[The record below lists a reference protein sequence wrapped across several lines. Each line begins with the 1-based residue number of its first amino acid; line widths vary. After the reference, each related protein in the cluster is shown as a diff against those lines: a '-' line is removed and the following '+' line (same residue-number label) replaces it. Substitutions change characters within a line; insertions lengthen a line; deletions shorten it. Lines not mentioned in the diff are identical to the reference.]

1 MKKCPYCGYLN
12 EFDDKYCPNCGKA
25 VYKCKDC
32 GVEIESK
39 LDNCPNCNAPISDY
53 DNKTRA
59 RGFNTFK
66 LNHLSTIF
74 NRISAIT
81 AIVIFALS
89 LAICLGKY
97 LDIANFDRTNDPLFG
112 TLYHYLIR
120 SFVELT
126 NKGISTN
133 YDWANLVYAILKAL
147 IVSNNIVIVIIFSI
161 KGIKGSIIDLK
172 KNTISSRKYLY
183 IVFLCFLIS
192 LKLLLM
198 FESFNNVGSVSLNN
212 SLNSLLTLMMI
223 LILFQLVTTVITS
236 YRRHYVHLL
245 IEKALHG
252 TMMIFVMLIISFIDK
267 EILVINNNAL
277 NATSLQ
283 YYFLLNIFNNT
294 NSNIDIAI
302 FVGASSLISL
312 QIIEL
317 ISLSVITIFFT
328 SSFFARKDS
337 FKLKMTIYILTLFE
351 FIVATIQFV
360 ILIVLYVLLSVE
372 YKDSN
377 LLFGSYFIANFV
389 LSSLMFSLSIYSFV
403 MSRNRRNAAKT
414 KGTSVTCPHNS

>member
-1 MKKCPYCGYLN
+1 MKKCPYCGYEN
-12 EFDDKYCPNCGKA
+12 EFDDKYCPNCGKP
-25 VYKCKDC
+25 VYKCKVC
-32 GVEIESK
+32 GAEIENK
-39 LDNCPNCNAPISDY
+39 VDNCPNCNARINDY

-59 RGFNTFK
+59 HGFNSFK

-81 AIVIFALS
+81 SIVIFALS

-97 LDIANFDRTNDPLFG
+97 LDIANFDRTNNPLFG

-120 SFVELT
+120 SFIDLN

-133 YDWANLVYAILKAL
+133 FDWANLVYVILKAL
-147 IVSNNIVIVIIFSI
+147 ILLNNIVLVIIFSI

-172 KNTISSRKYLY
+172 KNTMASRKYLY

-192 LKLLLM
+192 SKLLLM
-198 FESFNNVGSVSLNN
+198 FESFNNVGKVSLNS
-212 SLNSLLTLMMI
+212 SLTTLFSLMFI
-223 LILFQLVTTVITS
+223 LILFQLTTTVLTS
-236 YRRHYVHLL
+236 YRRHHVNLL

-252 TMMIFVMLIISFIDK
+252 TMMIFIILIILFINK
-267 EILVINNNAL
+267 EILIINNSPL
-277 NATSLQ
+277 NAPSLQ
-283 YYFLLNIFNNT
+283 YHFLLNMFNNS
-294 NSNIDIAI
+294 NSNIDIAL
-302 FVGASSLISL
+302 FVGATSIVSL

-317 ISLSVITIFFT
+317 MSLSVITIFFT
-328 SSFFARKDS
+328 NSFFATKDS

-372 YKDSN
+372 YKDSS
-377 LLFGSYFIANFV
+377 LLFGSYFIANFI

-403 MSRNRRNAAKT
+403 MSRNRRNAAKL
-414 KGTSVTCPHNS
+414 KGTSMTCPHNS